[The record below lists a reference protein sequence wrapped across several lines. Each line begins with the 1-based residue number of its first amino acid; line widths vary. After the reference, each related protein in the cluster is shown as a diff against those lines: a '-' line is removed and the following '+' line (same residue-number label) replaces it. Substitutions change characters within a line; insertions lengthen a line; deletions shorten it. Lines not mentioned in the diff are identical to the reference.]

1 MPSQDLQ
8 KSTASFYYNLHKA
21 LENNDLNTG
30 AWSKFLSLLGEH
42 LEVQRAY
49 IFKNSVN
56 SEGRIVSSQLA
67 EWNNGS
73 FQAQINNKDL
83 QNIAYDN
90 LLWLL
95 PSLKS
100 KEHIAG
106 IVDTDPDP
114 IFKNIMSSQ
123 SIKSYL
129 FIPIKNNDVLW
140 GFLGFDDCFLER
152 EWSDEFIYTAKT
164 ASNLL
169 NKSIK
174 ELSLLEELN
183 KKERQLS
190 VALENEKNGVW
201 EIDFQ
206 KNTIHFSKQWCEL
219 FHYDLFSEEQSID
232 FFESIIHPDDRIRV
246 LRKLDPYGD
255 NLKLNVNIEYRILT
269 GNKDYKWVL
278 SQATFKKNEY
288 DLPVKI
294 KAFSIDISSSINYQI
309 NINKKE
315 AEYLN
320 LVNTVHD
327 VVFKVNNEG
336 NISFVN
342 TSWERITGFEVSKT
356 LDTQPLQYV
365 YMEDRNLLREKVSE
379 IIKNQNE
386 GYAFFE
392 TRLLTSKGSFKW
404 VEAFLTVETDEKN
417 NIEISGT
424 LVDIHKRKTAE
435 IALME
440 SEERFRLMS
449 DTMSD
454 IVALHSVSGSVFY
467 VSKSVKTLLD
477 YDPESIISQ
486 NSYELVHP
494 DDQDKMENEIYG
506 PILRGEIDKGII
518 QNRLKHK
525 NGTYLWFETIVQPIF
540 NGSDVEVLLSTSR
553 EITERKKAELNMQRA
568 LQKEKELSELKSRFI
583 SMASHEFRTP
593 LTSINSSIDVLEH
606 YTNEIRSKHKN
617 ALFKH
622 FGRIRDQIVR
632 LTHLMNDILILG
644 KREANKMPFEPKETN
659 IIDLCLKHIEEN
671 HLNRSDNRSVEFKVE
686 GQERTV
692 FADEDL
698 INHILSNAL
707 SNAFKYSEGCQNPE
721 LSIAFKANYYEISIR
736 DFGIGIPENEKNQLF
751 ESFFRANNAS
761 AIQGTG
767 LGLVIMKQF
776 VEMHGGEIYLQS
788 KVNEGTT
795 VSIKLPYE
803 TAFSKV
809 KAASK
814 VY

>member
-1 MPSQDLQ
+1 MPAQDLQ
-8 KSTASFYYNLHKA
+8 KSSINFYYNLQKV
-21 LENNDLNTG
+21 LIGNELNLDL
-30 AWSKFLSLLGEH
+30 WMKFLSILGEN
-42 LEVQRAY
+42 LDVQRVY
-49 IFKNSVN
+49 VFKNSVN
-56 SEGRIVSSQLA
+56 TEGRLVCSQLA

-73 FQAQINNKDL
+73 FEAQIDNDDL
-83 QNIAYDN
+83 QEIAYDN
-90 LLWLL
+90 FLWLL
-95 PSLKS
+95 PSLKN
-100 KEHIAG
+100 KGHISG
-106 IVDTDPDP
+106 IVSTDPDP
-114 IFKNIMSSQ
+114 IFKEIMSAQ

-129 FIPIKNNDVLW
+129 FIPIKNNDILW
-140 GFLGFDDCFLER
+140 GFLGFDDCYLER
-152 EWSDEFIYTAKT
+152 EWSDEFILTAK
-164 ASNLL
+164 AAGDLL
-169 NKSIK
+169 KKFIK
-174 ELSLLEELN
+174 ELSLISELN
-183 KKERQLS
+183 KKDRQLS

-206 KNTIHFSKQWCEL
+206 KNAILFSKKWCEL
-219 FHYDLFSEEQSID
+219 FNYPSSTQEQNIA
-232 FFESIIHPDDRIRV
+232 FFESLIHPDDRKHV
-246 LRKLDPYGD
+246 LTDLDPYSD
-255 NLKLNVNIEYRILT
+255 NFKLSKNIEYRILT

-278 SQATFKKNEY
+278 TQASFKKNEY
-288 DLPVKI
+288 DLPIKI
-294 KAFSIDISSSINYQI
+294 IGNSIDISSSINYQI

-327 VVFKVNNEG
+327 VVFKVNNHG
-336 NISFVN
+336 IISFVN
-342 TSWERITGFEVSKT
+342 PSWERITGFEVSKT
-356 LDTQPLQYV
+356 LGTQPLQYV
-365 YMEDRNLLREKVSE
+365 YMEDRTLLREKVNKLVE
-379 IIKNQNE
+379 ERKE
-386 GYAFFE
+386 AYAYFE
-392 TRLLTSKGSFKW
+392 TRLLTAKGSYNW
-404 VEAFLTVETDEKN
+404 VEAYLTVEIDEKQ

-424 LVDIHKRKTAE
+424 LVDIHQRKTAE
-435 IALME
+435 IALKE

-477 YDPESIISQ
+477 YDPNEIISLD
-486 NSYELVHP
+486 SYELVHP
-494 DDQDKMENEIYG
+494 DDQDKMENEIYA

-525 NGTYLWFETIVQPIF
+525 NGSFLWFETIVQPIF
-540 NGSDVEVLLSTSR
+540 NGTDVEVLLSTSR

-617 ALFKH
+617 ALLKH

-632 LTHLMNDILILG
+632 LTNLMNDILILG
-644 KREANKMPFEPKETN
+644 KREANKMPFEPKELN
-659 IIDLCLKHIEEN
+659 IIDLCLKHIEGN
-671 HLNRSDNRSVEFKVE
+671 YLNRSDKRSVKFKVE
-686 GQERTV
+686 GQEKTV
-692 FADEDL
+692 YADEDL

-707 SNAFKYSEGCQNPE
+707 SNAFKYSEGSPNPE
-721 LSIAFKANYYEISIR
+721 LTISFKTNYYEIGVR
-736 DFGIGIPENEKNQLF
+736 DYGIGIPENEKNQLF

-776 VEMHGGEIYLQS
+776 VEMHGGEIFLSS

-803 TAFSKV
+803 IAMSKA